1 MNKKILITGSAGF
14 IGFHI
19 SKLFLQKGHN
29 VYGVDNLNRY
39 YDVKLKKAR
48 NKILLNYNKYRF
60 KKISI
65 NSSKKISSLFKKNKF
80 DLVIHLAAQAGV
92 RYSLKNPG
100 AYIDSNIKGFFNI
113 IDNIKKNNIKNFIYA
128 SSSSIYGNSN
138 KPVFKESDNATSPIQ
153 LYAATKRSNELI
165 AHAYSS
171 LYKINTIGL
180 RFFTVYGP
188 WGRPDMSLFLFTKK
202 ILNNKKIDVFNYG
215 KHLRD
220 FTFIDDIV
228 KGIYLCATKG
238 FSKTKKK
245 HFKIF
250 NIASG
255 KPIKLT
261 KFIEIIEQKL
271 KLKANKNFLKLQ
283 QGDVVKTYGSIGKI
297 NKELGY
303 NPKTSLNQGVS
314 KFIKW
319 YIKFYK
325 VGNKKN
331 GI

>member
-1 MNKKILITGSAGF
+1 MKILITGSAGF

-19 SKLFLQKGHN
+19 SKLFLQKGHH
-29 VYGVDNLNRY
+29 VYGIDSLNRY

-48 NKILLNYNKYRF
+48 NKILLSYNKYRF

-65 NSSKKISSLFKKNKF
+65 NSSKKISSIFEKNKF

-92 RYSLKNPG
+92 RYSLKNPRT
-100 AYIDSNIKGFFNI
+100 YIESNIKGFFNI
-113 IDNIKKNNIKNFIYA
+113 IDNIKRNNVKNFIYA

-138 KPVFKESDNATSPIQ
+138 KAVFKESDYATSPIQ

-171 LYKINTIGL
+171 LYNINTIGL

-202 ILNNKKIDVFNYG
+202 IINNQKIDVFNYG
-215 KHLRD
+215 KHFRD
-220 FTFIDDIV
+220 FTFIDDVV

-238 FSKTKKK
+238 FSKTKKN

-255 KPIKLT
+255 NPIKLMN
-261 KFIEIIEQKL
+261 FIGIIEKKL
-271 KLKANKNFLKLQ
+271 KSKANKNFLKLQ
-283 QGDVVKTYGSIGKI
+283 KGDVIKTYGSIKKI
-297 NKELGY
+297 NSELGY
-303 NPKTSLNQGVS
+303 KPKTSIYLGVS
-314 KFIKW
+314 KFINW
-319 YIKFYK
+319 YKIFYK
-325 VGNKKN
+325 VGKK
-331 GI
+331 